1 MTASPMPATAPAAI
15 VIGGSAGG
23 VDALLTLLAHLPA
36 AMRVPVI
43 CMLHM
48 PASRESRLAEVFAPR
63 LPVPVREAVD
73 KQLIDDATVY
83 FAGSG
88 YHLSIEQ
95 DYSFS
100 LSCEPPVHFAR
111 PAIDVLMSSAAD
123 VYGERLVGILLTG
136 ANADGAA
143 GMADIHARGGFT
155 IVQDPNEAQVA
166 TMPRAAIAACT
177 PSRIL
182 TLAEIGALLRVLT
195 VPETALVG
203 PLKAINKMQQSK
215 ASPVEQTM
223 KVEKP

>member
-1 MTASPMPATAPAAI
+1 MNGNARIREPRAPQAI

-23 VDALLTLLAHLPA
+23 VDALLGVLSNLPQG
-36 AMRVPVI
+36 MRVPVI

-73 KQLIDDATVY
+73 KQNIEEATVY

-95 DYSFS
+95 DRSFS

-111 PAIDVLMSSAAD
+111 PAIDVLMASAAD
-123 VYGERLVGILLTG
+123 VYGEALVGILLTG

-143 GMADIHARGGFT
+143 GMAEIHDKGGFT
-155 IVQDPNEAQVA
+155 VVQDPAEAQVA
-166 TMPRAAIAACT
+166 TMPRAAIAASA
-177 PSRIL
+177 PDLIL
-182 TLAEIGALLRVLT
+182 PLAAIGRLLQSLVMGEA
-195 VPETALVG
+195 PEQQQTDNATTA
-203 PLKAINKMQQSK
+203 
-215 ASPVEQTM
+215 EQGQKR